1 MYSAKDVKIM
11 SDMTNTQFF
20 RVADEQHIEVSDIL
34 NTVCKALT
42 EKGYN
47 PINQIVG
54 YQLNYEAVRKKSHK
68 PVERAGKII
77 TI

>member
-42 EKGYN
+42 ERDITLQSDSRVYH
-47 PINQIVG
+47 VG
-54 YQLNYEAVRKKSHK
+54 RSYIHYQS
-68 PVERAGKII
+68 
-77 TI
+77 